1 LIDYICTPIREMA
14 ERLNAA
20 VLKTVDCY
28 RSGGSNPSLSAKW
41 SIVIDFQFIMLHF
54 FNYVY
59 IIVNMSAE
67 LNKFIN
73 EYVQLPV
80 DVLNDIVS
88 KFRSKKIKKNELVL
102 MEGETCKDLIFV
114 QNGCLRLYY
123 IQEDVEISVWFAL
136 KHSSAIEIYSFISE
150 TPSNYFL
157 QAIEETEILY
167 LPKTELNK
175 LYETHPKMQEMMRK
189 FWEDV
194 ILHLLQRFTAL
205 QRDTAEQRYL
215 DLLNKPE
222 LLQTIP
228 QKYLASFIGVTPT
241 SLSRIKKNI
250 R

>member
-1 LIDYICTPIREMA
+1 MTPE
-14 ERLNAA
+14 
-20 VLKTVDCY
+20 LK
-28 RSGGSNPSLSAKW
+28 
-41 SIVIDFQFIMLHF
+41 
-54 FNYVY
+54 
-59 IIVNMSAE
+59 
-67 LNKFIN
+67 KFISQ
-73 EYVQLPV
+73 YVQLP
-80 DVLNDIVS
+80 DAELEAVLG
-88 KFRSKKIKKNELVL
+88 KFKKRSIKKNGFLL
-102 MEGETCKDLIFV
+102 LEGETCKDLVFV

-123 IQEDVEISVWFAL
+123 VHEDIEVSVWFAL
-136 KHSSAIEIYSFISE
+136 KHSSAIEMYSFISE

-157 QAIEETEILY
+157 QAIENTEILY

-175 LYETHPKMQEMMRK
+175 LYTAYPKMQEMMRK

-194 ILHLLQRFTAL
+194 ILHLLERFTAL
-205 QRDTAEQRYL
+205 QRDSAEQRYL

>member
-1 LIDYICTPIREMA
+1 MFDVLIMTSE
-14 ERLNAA
+14 
-20 VLKTVDCY
+20 LK
-28 RSGGSNPSLSAKW
+28 
-41 SIVIDFQFIMLHF
+41 
-54 FNYVY
+54 
-59 IIVNMSAE
+59 
-67 LNKFIN
+67 KFMN
-73 EYVQLPV
+73 EYVHLPEDV
-80 DVLNDIVS
+80 MSDVLS
-88 KFRSKKIKKNELVL
+88 KFKKKLIKKNEFVL
-102 MEGETCKDLIFV
+102 QEGEICKDLIFV
-114 QNGCLRLYY
+114 QTGCLRLYY
-123 IQEDVEISVWFAL
+123 LQDDIEVSVWFAL

-150 TPSNYFL
+150 TPTNYFL
-157 QAIEETEILY
+157 QAIETTDILY
-167 LPKTELNK
+167 LPKSVLNK

-205 QRDTAEQRYL
+205 QRDSAEQRYL